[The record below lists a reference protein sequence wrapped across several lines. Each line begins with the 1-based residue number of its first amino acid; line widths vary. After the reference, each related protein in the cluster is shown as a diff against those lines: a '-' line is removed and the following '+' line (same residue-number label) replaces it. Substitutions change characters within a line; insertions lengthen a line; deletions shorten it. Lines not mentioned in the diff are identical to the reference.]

1 MLNNIFVLVLISFSS
16 ILSAQDK
23 KGLPPS
29 SSRIMI
35 KSEISQWDIINLQ
48 DYIESIYIN
57 SSKFYNRGGL
67 AVVEKGDFTVILIDN
82 EGKHQPKKSSD
93 FKNIDLDLI
102 QELKF
107 EKSPQTNAL
116 FGSNGALF
124 GMVFVKLKQ

>member
-1 MLNNIFVLVLISFSS
+1 MLKNIFILVLISFSS

-35 KSEISQWDIINLQ
+35 KSEILQSDIINLQ
-48 DYIESIYIN
+48 DYIESIYTN
-57 SSKFYNRGGL
+57 SSKFYNRGAL
-67 AVVEKGDFTVILIDN
+67 PVVEKGDFTVILIDN
-82 EGKHQPKKSSD
+82 NGKYEPKKSLD
-93 FKNIDLDLI
+93 FKNIDIDSI
-102 QELKF
+102 EELQY
-107 EKSPQTNAL
+107 EKSSRINAL